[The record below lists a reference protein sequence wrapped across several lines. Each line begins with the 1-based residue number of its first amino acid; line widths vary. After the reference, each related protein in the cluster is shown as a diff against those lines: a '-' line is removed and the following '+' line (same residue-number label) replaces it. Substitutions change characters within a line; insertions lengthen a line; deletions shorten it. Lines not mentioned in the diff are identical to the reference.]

1 MKILIIEDEYHAQKY
16 LANLLKKVVPSVQIL
31 DMLDSIEDAVDWFKS
46 NASPDLIFMDI
57 QLADGLSFSIFKKVE
72 VDAPVIF
79 TTAFDQYTLQAFK
92 VNSVDYLLKPIDEVD
107 LQKSVDKYQQL
118 YGTNTTFNQA
128 SLVKVINSLQQKE
141 NFRQRFLIKQGK
153 DFIYLPIEDIA
164 YLYSSDGMTFII
176 DTHKKRH
183 LIDTT
188 LDAIERELDPKNFYR
203 ISRKQI
209 IHIQSVSK
217 IFAYFNHRLKLE
229 LRPESK
235 VEAIVSRERVKD
247 FKAWLDQ

>member
-16 LANLLKKVVPSVQIL
+16 LSNLLKEVIPSAQIL
-31 DMLDSIEDAVDWFKS
+31 DMLDSVEDAVDWFKN
-46 NASPDLIFMDI
+46 NAAPDLIFMDI

-72 VDAPVIF
+72 VNAPVIF

-92 VNSVDYLLKPIDEVD
+92 VNSVDYLLKPIDEID
-107 LQKSVDKYQQL
+107 LKKAIDKYHQI
-118 YGTNTTFNQA
+118 YDNNKSYNQD
-128 SLVKVINSLQQKE
+128 SLLKVINSFQQKD

-153 DFIYLPIEDIA
+153 DFIYLPVKEIA
-164 YLYSSDGMTFII
+164 YLYSTDGMTFIMDI
-176 DTHKKRH
+176 NKKRH

-188 LDAIERELDPKNFYR
+188 LDNVEKELNPKNFYR

-209 IHIQSVSK
+209 IHIQAVAK
-217 IFAYFNHRLKLE
+217 IFSYFNHRLKLD
-229 LRPESK
+229 LKPESK

-247 FKAWLDQ
+247 FKAWLDR

>member
-1 MKILIIEDEYHAQKY
+1 MI
-16 LANLLKKVVPSVQIL
+16 
-31 DMLDSIEDAVDWFKS
+31 KS
-46 NASPDLIFMDI
+46 F
-57 QLADGLSFSIFKKVE
+57 
-72 VDAPVIF
+72 
-79 TTAFDQYTLQAFK
+79 
-92 VNSVDYLLKPIDEVD
+92 
-107 LQKSVDKYQQL
+107 
-118 YGTNTTFNQA
+118 
-128 SLVKVINSLQQKE
+128 QQKE

-153 DFIYLPIEDIA
+153 DFIYLPVEEIA

-183 LIDTT
+183 LLDTT
-188 LDAIERELDPKNFYR
+188 LDAIEKELNPKNFYR

-247 FKAWLDQ
+247 FKAWLDR